1 MYDGLLVRNRGREGR
16 VRKTKYGNIEAE
28 RARIGLSKDD
38 FAKSLGISIKTYYN
52 WLNGTTPISIDALMK
67 MSNIFNVSLEY
78 LLGLTDIRRR
88 GVREISAKTCD
99 LIAELEVRE
108 GVEKIMAEPYQKK
121 EVSVEGP
128 AVILVVT
135 D

>member
-1 MYDGLLVRNRGREGR
+1 M
-16 VRKTKYGNIEAE
+16 RKTKYGNIEAE

-99 LIAELEVRE
+99 LITELEVRE

-128 AVILVVT
+128 AVILVIT

>member
-1 MYDGLLVRNRGREGR
+1 M
-16 VRKTKYGNIEAE
+16 
-28 RARIGLSKDD
+28 
-38 FAKSLGISIKTYYN
+38 
-52 WLNGTTPISIDALMK
+52 
-67 MSNIFNVSLEY
+67 
-78 LLGLTDIRRR
+78 
-88 GVREISAKTCD
+88 REISAKTCD

>member
-1 MYDGLLVRNRGREGR
+1 MEASIQEREGS

-28 RARIGLSKDD
+28 RVRLGLSKDD

-52 WLNGTTPISIDALMK
+52 WLNGMTPISIDALMK